1 MVSRL
6 PSARSQLFLVGV
18 LYLTIAGGKAFF
30 LANMIHSA
38 SLFAAALSINGRS
51 ARSYRFEQSG
61 SASGSGAKKHRESC
75 LKRLYDAPVTAWQA

>member
-38 SLFAAALSINGRS
+38 SLFAAAPFINGRR
-51 ARSYRFEQSG
+51 ARPYRSEQSG
-61 SASGSGAKKHRESC
+61 SASGSEAKKYRGSY
-75 LKRLYDAPVTAWQA
+75 LKRLYDAPVIVR